1 MKNPTNH
8 NKAILDMLM
17 AVPGTPDQEREFILE
32 IPLEHGL
39 NYKFVNYKHSS
50 LWLKL
55 SKCYDYFEKTIQ
67 RGLCSDIY
75 NANDL
80 VKRVAKGTSDLWIA
94 YDKEDNIKG
103 CFVIG
108 FAYYPQKTG
117 ILAEAMSTD
126 SPDFDFKNIV
136 PKIEEYY
143 KNLGYEFWEMTGR
156 KGWEKVMAP
165 LGYEFKS
172 ITLRKIL

>member
-17 AVPGTPDQEREFILE
+17 AVPGTPDQEKEFILE

-39 NYKFVNYKHSS
+39 NYRFVNYKHSS
-50 LWLKL
+50 LFLKL
-55 SKCYDYFEKTIQ
+55 SKCYGYFEKSIHGS
-67 RGLCSDIY
+67 RCSDIY

-80 VKRVAKGTSDLWIA
+80 VKRVTKGTSDLWIT
-94 YDKEDNIKG
+94 YNKDEDIQG
-103 CFVIG
+103 CFVMG
-108 FAYYPQKTG
+108 FAHYPQSSG
-117 ILAEAMSTD
+117 IITEAMSANN
-126 SPDFDFKNIV
+126 FDFENAI

-143 KNLGYEFWEMTGR
+143 KELGYEFSEMTGR

-172 ITLRKIL
+172 VVLRKRL